1 MKKFLLCSSLLLMLI
16 YSASAS
22 SDLCFDAIQSE
33 LIKKEGPRDLITLQ
47 NIELEKGSIDSYDV
61 YAWIEDRNDRS
72 VWPYHSFW
80 TAKVKK
86 TQDTCIVLSLD
97 FVQGNM

>member
-1 MKKFLLCSSLLLMLI
+1 MKKILLCSSLLLTLI
-16 YSASAS
+16 SSASANVN
-22 SDLCFDAIQSE
+22 LCFDAIQSE
-33 LIKKEGPRDLITLQ
+33 LIKKEEPRDLITLQ
-47 NIELEKGSIDSYDV
+47 NIELIKGSSDTYDV

-86 TQDTCIVLSLD
+86 SQDSCIVLSLE
-97 FVQGNM
+97 FIQGNM